1 MTKTKIGFLHPGA
14 MGISL
19 AASAQNSGH
28 EACWISEG
36 RSPETCTRANKHG
49 LTDLGTLTR
58 LTQTCSVIVSICPP
72 QAAVDM
78 AKSIAAL
85 SFQGLYIDANAI
97 APQTAKEIQ
106 AIVESGGAL
115 FVDGGVIGGPAWKPG
130 TTWLHLS
137 GKAASQIAAL
147 FNEGPLETNIL
158 GDEIGKA
165 SALKMSYA
173 AYSKGTTALLA
184 AILATAENF
193 GVRADLEEQWEKYDP
208 GFVEQ
213 THNRTRR
220 VTAKAWRFAGEM
232 DEISSTFAEAGLPSG
247 FHTAA
252 AEIYKRISTFKDAQ
266 ETPELNSVLKQ
277 LLSDE

>member
-19 AASAQNSGH
+19 AVSAKNSGY
-28 EACWISEG
+28 EVCWASDG
-36 RSPETCTRANKHG
+36 RSPETYTRAKEHG
-49 LTDLGTLTR
+49 LTDLGTLTH

-72 QAAVDM
+72 HAAVDM

-97 APQTAKEIQ
+97 APQTAQEIQ
-106 AIVESGGAL
+106 AIVEDSGAR
-115 FVDGGVIGGPAWKPG
+115 FVDGGVIGGPAWKAG

-137 GKAASQIAAL
+137 GKDAAEAATY
-147 FNEGPLETNIL
+147 FAKGPLETNLL

-165 SALKMSYA
+165 SALKMVFA
-173 AYSKGTTALLA
+173 AYTKGTTALIA
-184 AILATAENF
+184 AMLATAEHF
-193 GVRADLEEQWEKYDP
+193 DVRTALEEQWNHYDP
-208 GFVEQ
+208 DFIEEA
-213 THNRTRR
+213 HNRTRR

-232 DEISSTFAEAGLPSG
+232 DEISSTFAEAGLPGG
-247 FHTAA
+247 FHSAA